1 MLQLINSSLLQLK
14 QLKPLDH
21 NSMMRLSQSSEW
33 QPAVM
38 EKAAILRQFCGNSA
52 ATLQQPC
59 GNLVAR

>member
-1 MLQLINSSLLQLK
+1 LLQLK

-38 EKAAILRQFCGNSA
+38 EKAEKRTGRREDR
-52 ATLQQPC
+52 
-59 GNLVAR
+59 GEGR